1 METFLYQLTQF
12 APKMA
17 AKHCQRRMYK
27 EFAAVVIVV
36 VLVKKNCAVSGQK
49 QILQLLF
56 SLSKFVIK
64 LTWKQ
69 IWWFIQWRFGMNEM
83 FSLQCFDTC
92 WLVDRKG
99 IRSVKDWVLVC
110 WWWYFDRSFAHLITP
125 VVTTT
130 SITLSSNKSQN
141 GDILVP
147 ANTGPP
153 GKWPLEW
160 RGKCYHIRCLIL
172 FTLTVSF
179 VIKPPLHFFM
189 LSQFQNV
196 AWRICS
202 YCWCCHHHFRLS
214 FTSLFFTRL
223 VEVWC
228 LWNVDMEKNG

>member
-1 METFLYQLTQF
+1 MVRNKFFSCCFLSSNLSLNWRGNKFGGLYNEDLAWMKCFPFSALT
-12 APKMA
+12 
-17 AKHCQRRMYK
+17 
-27 EFAAVVIVV
+27 
-36 VLVKKNCAVSGQK
+36 LVGW
-49 QILQLLF
+49 
-56 SLSKFVIK
+56 
-64 LTWKQ
+64 LTG
-69 IWWFIQWRFGMNEM
+69 RA
-83 FSLQCFDTC
+83 S
-92 WLVDRKG
+92 V
-99 IRSVKDWVLVC
+99 RSVKDWVLVC

-147 ANTGPP
+147 ANKGPP

-223 VEVWC
+223 VEVWS